1 MLLNHALLTHVPT
14 NLDELEVVVRHASA
28 QCGLMEREQKHV
40 TPELNSKS
48 FSENGGMP
56 KAGMKE
62 LLCQNKFENCCENTC
77 ERNATNGLNKF
88 WQNLHPSIACMMF
101 NGNLFVAKHR

>member
-62 LLCQNKFENCCENTC
+62 LVCQNKFEKLLRKHLREK
-77 ERNATNGLNKF
+77 RNKRIEQILAEFTSLNR
-88 WQNLHPSIACMMF
+88 LHDVQREP
-101 NGNLFVAKHR
+101 VRR